1 MPQLVEI
8 TQEECL
14 DLLGSHS
21 VGRIAVIREG
31 HPLIF
36 PVNYIL
42 DKRTV
47 AFRTDSGTKLD
58 WASMGPVAF
67 EIDATDPLYHTGW
80 SVMIQ
85 GTGRDITEGLDAWSE
100 RVAAHTLIPWAG
112 GAKDHWVAIASPS
125 FSGRRIIQDPGD
137 EDPTASR

>member
-1 MPQLVEI
+1 MPQLVEL
-8 TQEECL
+8 TEEECL

-42 DKRTV
+42 DKRTI
-47 AFRTDSGTKLD
+47 AFRTDDGTKLD

-67 EIDATDPLYHTGW
+67 EIDLTDPLYHTGW
-80 SVMIQ
+80 SVLVQ
-85 GTGRDITEGLDAWSE
+85 GTGRDITEGLDTWSKS
-100 RVAAHTLIPWAG
+100 VSAHTLTPWAG
-112 GAKDHWVAIASPS
+112 GARDHWVAIAVPT
-125 FSGRRIIQDPGD
+125 FSGRRIVHDSQQDDSTP
-137 EDPTASR
+137 